1 MIYCDSDDIYLLDY
15 GSADE
20 DAFSWSRFHFNV
32 FGFAIVGTTVET
44 FVAVTF
50 LLIFAETTVV

>member
-1 MIYCDSDDIYLLDY
+1 MDY

-20 DAFSWSRFHFNV
+20 DAFSWPRFHFNV

-50 LLIFAETTVV
+50 LLIFAETTLV